1 MPVPTIVK
9 NIQKSLDVRKK
20 AKQKID
26 ESINLESLNEKN
38 VMLSVTNSAFLEDK
52 PTRLLNEGAI
62 MYEGGKDVRL
72 FIEKGAIQKFYNNLP
87 DDYVGYI
94 SLAHIHLFSLP
105 LNLGTWTKQDL
116 EIVDLEDGRQ
126 ALNVRA
132 HLNDS
137 LHIVQDLK
145 NQEIPLSFSVEMATR
160 MDWRKSFALGF
171 PCIQEIDIQGFSVV
185 GNPANVDSTN
195 VNLTIEGEDEMN
207 LKDLLSGKKEDIQP
221 KEDLNT
227 EKPEEKEVTEEKI
240 ELSSDQLTI
249 LESFMEK
256 FETLENENKELKEKI
271 AELQA
276 KETKVDDKKE
286 AEKEEKLNSQVED
299 VLSRLEKL
307 MNGTETSKK
316 EEPTVNPEFG
326 FLGNLEPKKGDK

>member
-20 AKQKID
+20 AKQNID

-62 MYEGGKDVRL
+62 MYEGGEDVRL

-145 NQEIPLSFSVEMATR
+145 NQEIPLSVSVEMATR

-227 EKPEEKEVTEEKI
+227 DKPEEKEVTEEKV
-240 ELSSDQLTI
+240 ELSAEQVTM
-249 LESFMEK
+249 LESFMSEYTQLK
-256 FETLENENKELKEKI
+256 TENESLKSEIEDLKAQLSSKEQE
-271 AELQA
+271 
-276 KETKVDDKKE
+276 V
-286 AEKEEKLNSQVED
+286 EKEGKLNSQVED
-299 VLSRLEKL
+299 VLSKLETL
-307 MNGTETSKK
+307 MNGKLESKPEVK
-316 EEPTVNPEFG
+316 EEMG
-326 FLGNLEPKKGDK
+326 FLGNLEPKGEE

>member
-20 AKQKID
+20 AKQNID

-62 MYEGGKDVRL
+62 MYEGGEDVRL

-145 NQEIPLSFSVEMATR
+145 NQEIPLSVSVEMATK

-207 LKDLLSGKKEDIQP
+207 LKDLL
-221 KEDLNT
+221 
-227 EKPEEKEVTEEKI
+227 
-240 ELSSDQLTI
+240 
-249 LESFMEK
+249 
-256 FETLENENKELKEKI
+256 
-271 AELQA
+271 
-276 KETKVDDKKE
+276 
-286 AEKEEKLNSQVED
+286 
-299 VLSRLEKL
+299 
-307 MNGTETSKK
+307 
-316 EEPTVNPEFG
+316 
-326 FLGNLEPKKGDK
+326 